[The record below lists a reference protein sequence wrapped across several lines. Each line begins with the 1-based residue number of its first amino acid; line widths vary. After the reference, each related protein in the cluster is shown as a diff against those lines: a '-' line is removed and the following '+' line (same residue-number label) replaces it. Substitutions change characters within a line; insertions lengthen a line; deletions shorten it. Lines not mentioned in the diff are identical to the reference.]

1 MTHQQNNH
9 SFHRSQ
15 SADLT
20 HPQPRILL
28 MTHSTNF
35 LPTLSSPT
43 SFQRRTVEGARQLRD
58 SLTNVIREIEPLVE
72 TARTVN
78 AGVTSFLSRPQSE
91 TNIARSTSHEATNSD
106 SIFINVDFPESSRE
120 RQNSNQ
126 ENIPNENDFNNVA
139 TSSDNNNAEDPDHVQ
154 TVIEAQQFLKYI
166 LKYVP
171 FILILLAKSIYD
183 YHEGIF
189 ILLILFITFAHT
201 NSTLKKEIIKRQRR
215 SILTLAIELLYIVA
229 CLLFIHFVFP
239 DNLHYFNIVLNLV
252 LIRTFTHPLTV
263 WNLLWIV
270 IITDFTLKL
279 ITITIKILLTMLP
292 AAVIEFKKRVRVL
305 ITFINYLYCFF

>member
-1 MTHQQNNH
+1 MTHQQNHH

-91 TNIARSTSHEATNSD
+91 TNIARSTSHEATSSD

-120 RQNSNQ
+120 RQNSSQ
-126 ENIPNENDFNNVA
+126 ENVPNENDFSNNVA
-139 TSSDNNNAEDPDHVQ
+139 SSADNNNAEDPDQLQ
-154 TVIEAQQFLKYI
+154 TVIEAQQFLKYV

-229 CLLFIHFVFP
+229 CLLFIHFVFS
-239 DNLHYFNIVLNLV
+239 DNLHNFNVVLNLV

-270 IITDFTLKL
+270 TITDFTLKL

-292 AAVIEFKKRVRVL
+292 AAVVEFKKRVRL
-305 ITFINYLYCFF
+305 FENISIHFFV